1 MHSSGFAGAGHGI
14 SRFRPNGIPSSPHG
28 MRVTLLRTSVK
39 KSKFKGNCWSRRE
52 GSNLRPVDYGPTG
65 LVFQI
70 TDNNYIR

>member
-39 KSKFKGNCWSRRE
+39 KSKFGGIGGAGERDRTSD
-52 GSNLRPVDYGPTG
+52 L
-65 LVFQI
+65 LI
-70 TDNNYIR
+70 TDQLA